1 MRFRHSQIL
10 RSHPFVK
17 ATSPPSRLSH
27 PPSSRSTFVLR
38 LLDRFDCARNSQH
51 CYSRSRSSSTR
62 TRTYCSRF
70 RRLSRSYYDA
80 SQTCLRHDLRVL
92 RYRNQRTSSSSRDLF
107 FDDTV
112 DEKVCDWPERSQEE
126 FAEEN
131 VGTEERQE
139 KWNEPY
145 WYDLLMRLGR
155 MGRDTNEPEAESENV
170 SEEGSDEEE

>member
-1 MRFRHSQIL
+1 MICEF
-10 RSHPFVK
+10 
-17 ATSPPSRLSH
+17 
-27 PPSSRSTFVLR
+27 
-38 LLDRFDCARNSQH
+38 
-51 CYSRSRSSSTR
+51 
-62 TRTYCSRF
+62 
-70 RRLSRSYYDA
+70 YDTEINELA
-80 SQTCLRHDLRVL
+80 QAVEG
-92 RYRNQRTSSSSRDLF
+92 LF

-155 MGRDTNEPEAESENV
+155 MGRDTNETEAESENV
-170 SEEGSDEEE
+170 REEGSDEEE